1 MAKDNEEAVPL
12 RYIVEYAKSQPTQ
25 ARRQAFVNLLTF
37 WGENGGDAASV
48 LTAIHEIQGGQ
59 VISASAM
66 PKEFMPHYRLEDVA
80 SQLIEIVRQIDTK
93 IATRQENWDWAHVM
107 KVMIDE
113 GIIMH
118 VVPNKFDQ
126 LVCSM
131 IPGKGRD
138 TVRKNGDY
146 RTIMKDREYSYH
158 SWTDNSHLNPT
169 QASNK
174 ELCRQIAAFFAPILS
189 RKTFVS
195 IS

>member
-1 MAKDNEEAVPL
+1 MAKDNEEAIPL

-37 WGENGGDAASV
+37 WGENGGDASSV

-66 PKEFMPHYRLEDVA
+66 PKEFMPHYRIEDVA

-146 RTIMKDREYSYH
+146 TIVMRPEP
-158 SWTDNSHLNPT
+158 WTQWTSQSHLNPRE
-169 QASNK
+169 AEDRMVCNM
-174 ELCRQIAAFFAPILS
+174 IALEFQPVLR
-189 RKTFVS
+189 RKIV
-195 IS
+195 IEY